1 MKFPPGRRR
10 SGRSF
15 WLKELQAPSTW
26 TLTATSA
33 PVRTSKT
40 PDDTATRTLRWGGGC
55 LHFTDGLTWLYVLTF
70 DLSWRSSS
78 PRSILSS
85 PQIYFTLHPQW
96 QRTNSFAFPLI
107 GYTLHT
113 HVTQRNE
120 WGQGWIKRKRRREEW
135 QSVFVWGANEPTNS
149 MNRWLSRFTVDSSAF
164 KVRRWCVTCNAS
176 HWQDITQLCLAGL
189 CCSCQ
194 YSRFA
199 SPLACIALP

>member
-33 PVRTSKT
+33 PARISKT
-40 PDDTATRTLRWGGGC
+40 PDDTATRTLRWGGDRWTHVA
-55 LHFTDGLTWLYVLTF
+55 LRAHFWF
-70 DLSWRSSS
+70 
-78 PRSILSS
+78 ILALFFA
-85 PQIYFTLHPQW
+85 QIYFEFTSNLLYTASPVTTHKLVCFPSNW
-96 QRTNSFAFPLI
+96 LNSPYSC
-107 GYTLHT
+107 YTT
-113 HVTQRNE
+113 E
-120 WGQGWIKRKRRREEW
+120 WMRARMNKKKEEKGGMT
-135 QSVFVWGANEPTNS
+135 VFVWGANEPTNS